1 MIFGAADAVS
11 IGQFVIAAISVLT
24 MAAAT
29 GGLFVMR
36 REHVAMKEEH
46 ERRLAALE
54 ELDAPSAQVFLDHAR
69 RNADAHQAIE
79 RQISDVSTEVRAEL
93 SEAVAGLRDK
103 IADVDR
109 KVTATEVETRLQT
122 KTLEAIAR
130 KLQA

>member
-1 MIFGAADAVS
+1 MIFAASDALS
-11 IGQFVIAAISVLT
+11 IGQLVIAAGSVCTL
-24 MAAAT
+24 AAAV

-46 ERRLAALE
+46 ERRIAALE
-54 ELDAPSAQVFLDHAR
+54 ALDATSSEVFLDHAR

-79 RQISDVSTEVRAEL
+79 QRISEVSTAVRAEL
-93 SEAVAGLRDK
+93 SHEVAGLREK